1 MGGAVSATFKWWAVE
16 SFHAERREG
25 CIHSQL
31 DFSSSNFPGSMKGLS
46 MDLII
51 SSPQYTHSDAM
62 ISSMSDFICSRLV
75 PALPFPRL
83 EVSPSSL
90 GCGRWRDFDDCVV
103 AASFF
108 CSSSRRLCLKTVRWV
123 VTSWTVER
131 KKKNASI
138 NNNGDFLIR

>member
-1 MGGAVSATFKWWAVE
+1 
-16 SFHAERREG
+16 
-25 CIHSQL
+25 
-31 DFSSSNFPGSMKGLS
+31 

-62 ISSMSDFICSRLV
+62 MSSMSDFICSRLV

-90 GCGRWRDFDDCVV
+90 GIGRWRDLEDCVV

-108 CSSSRRLCLKTVRWV
+108 CSSSRRPCLYADRWG
-123 VTSWTVER
+123 VTSYKEKG
-131 KKKNASI
+131 KKKNKEHMGIITRLKFMS
-138 NNNGDFLIR
+138 